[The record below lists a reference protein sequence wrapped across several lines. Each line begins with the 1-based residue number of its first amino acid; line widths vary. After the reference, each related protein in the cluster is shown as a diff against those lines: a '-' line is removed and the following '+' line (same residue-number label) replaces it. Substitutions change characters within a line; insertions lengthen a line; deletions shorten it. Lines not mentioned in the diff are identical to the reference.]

1 MAENVVSLLETRWFS
16 HDTVEHCPLH
26 TYERDGRGGG
36 GFVSVSWDFSL
47 STEFYN
53 EREIN
58 AFRFLSVEKR

>member
-1 MAENVVSLLETRWFS
+1 VAENVVSLLETRWFS
-16 HDTVEHCPLH
+16 HNTVEHCPLH
-26 TYERDGRGGG
+26 MNGTGGGGG

-58 AFRFLSVEKR
+58 AF